1 LNCAYC
7 DDSGVCLTC
16 IGNRIKEPD
25 CVCMEGYLE
34 I

>member
-16 IGNRIKEPD
+16 IGNRIQEPD
-25 CVCMEGYLE
+25 CVCM
-34 I
+34 